1 MSGKW
6 KADWKS
12 IRICIVILLLGVCAV
27 YTMLQLKGGNHN
39 QQNNSQD
46 LFGGSLEVKDSNGNN
61 LLTEADLVSV
71 YFIENDQ
78 RTKEQYNVALEFNKS
93 AISTIKEIIQV
104 MSDGGTIGI
113 FINGE
118 NKTLTLYIVG
128 EDCFLITG
136 FETLQ
141 EAENMITAIKDGKN
155 RSKEEV
161 KVEVTLDDLVTDG
174 FKPLSDE
181 KLGGLPNYNNL
192 SGITDAVLKSIG
204 VAEIAEKVYG
214 NYKSGAD
221 ESNIEAVVA
230 TDVKRLYVSCIYME
244 ATKGWLVTSVKD
256 ADTENY
262 YYVSEWIDETVDLY
276 DYTTGELIPE
286 EIEVVEKKPQKP
298 DNQVIKEGS
307 EESVIESSEESKEQ
321 DEAETETQEE
331 KEEELQ
337 PVAEREVS
345 KLKFNGRS
353 IVDVT
358 INDME
363 EYDYIKDIFIKV
375 DESGKEIDITV
386 QVPSSVDEDTAKM
399 AGEDVARYLASCAS
413 WANDYY
419 TSPGSSNIGGIYDK
433 YNLLIYIDDGLHSFD
448 IYGAKV
454 TTARSI
460 TWS

>member
-12 IRICIVILLLGVCAV
+12 LRIPLAILMSVICIMSVILIVCE
-27 YTMLQLKGGNHN
+27 TERQKTENN
-39 QQNNSQD
+39 NIPQN
-46 LFGGSLEVKDSNGNN
+46 LFKGSLEIKDSDGNI
-61 LLTEADLVSV
+61 LLTEADLFSASPMHDDARTGKKYSVSLK
-71 YFIENDQ
+71 FNINA
-78 RTKEQYNVALEFNKS
+78 TK
-93 AISTIKEIIQV
+93 IIQ
-104 MSDGGTIGI
+104 MISDSEMIDI
-113 FINGE
+113 YVNG
-118 NKTLTLYIVG
+118 KIISSSLTVYIVPY
-128 EDCFLITG
+128 DHILIAG
-136 FETLQ
+136 FETA
-141 EAENMITAIKDGKN
+141 EEVENMISGIKEGK
-155 RSKEEV
+155 SED
-161 KVEVTLDDLVTDG
+161 EVTLDDLVTDG
-174 FKPLSDE
+174 FKPFSDE
-181 KLGGLPNYNNL
+181 KLGDLPNYNNL
-192 SGITDAVLKSIG
+192 LGTTDAVLKSIG

-262 YYVSEWIDETVDLY
+262 YYVSDGVDETVDLY

-286 EIEVVEKKPQKP
+286 EIEVVEKKLQKP
-298 DNQVIKEGS
+298 DNQVIKEGA
-307 EESVIESSEESKEQ
+307 EESIIESSEESKEQ
-321 DEAETETQEE
+321 QEAETKTQEE

-337 PVAEREVS
+337 PSAEREAS
-345 KLKFNGRS
+345 KLKFNGSS

-386 QVPSSVDEDTAKM
+386 QVPSSIDEETAKM

-454 TTARSI
+454 TTARKI
-460 TWS
+460 TWR

>member
-6 KADWKS
+6 KTDWKS
-12 IRICIVILLLGVCAV
+12 LRIPLAVLMSVICIMSVILIVCE
-27 YTMLQLKGGNHN
+27 TERQKTENN
-39 QQNNSQD
+39 NIPQN
-46 LFGGSLEVKDSNGNN
+46 LFKGSLEIKDSDGNI
-61 LLTEADLVSV
+61 LLTEADLLSASPMRDDARTGKKYSVSLK
-71 YFIENDQ
+71 FNINA
-78 RTKEQYNVALEFNKS
+78 TK
-93 AISTIKEIIQV
+93 IIQTI
-104 MSDGGTIGI
+104 SDSEMIDI
-113 FINGE
+113 YVNG
-118 NKTLTLYIVG
+118 KIISSPLTVYIVPY
-128 EDCFLITG
+128 DHILIAG
-136 FETLQ
+136 FET
-141 EAENMITAIKDGKN
+141 AEEVESMISGIKEGKN
-155 RSKEEV
+155 ED
-161 KVEVTLDDLVTDG
+161 EVTLDGVMSGG

-192 SGITDAVLKSIG
+192 SDTTDAVLKSIG

-221 ESNIEAVVA
+221 ESVIEAVVA

-244 ATKGWLVTSVKD
+244 ATKDWLVTSVKD

-262 YYVSEWIDETVDLY
+262 YYVSDGDGETVDLY
-276 DYTTGELIPE
+276 DYVTDELIPE
-286 EIEVVEKKPQKP
+286 EIENDESLEKTDSQAM
-298 DNQVIKEGS
+298 KEGS
-307 EESVIESSEESKEQ
+307 EESSESSEEDQGKQ
-321 DEAETETQEE
+321 ETATEDQEE
-331 KEEELQ
+331 MSEELQ
-337 PVAEREVS
+337 SAAEKEVS
-345 KLKFNGRS
+345 KLKFNGSS
-353 IVDVT
+353 IVDIT

-419 TSPGSSNIGGIYDK
+419 ASPGSSNIGGIYDK

-454 TTARSI
+454 TTAREI
-460 TWS
+460 TWR